1 MHSHGKVEK
10 TLYLAIVLTSAYF
23 FVEAV
28 GGYISGS
35 LSLLGDAG
43 HMLQDVFSLFVSLSA
58 LKLVERLPTKTKT
71 FGYHRIEALAALL
84 NGALLIVVSAFIFTE
99 GYKRIYSP
107 VNVQSGTVLVVATI
121 GFLINLFVAL
131 RLRESKDLNI
141 RSAFLHVATDAVSSL
156 AVIAAAL
163 WIRFTGQVIV
173 DPVLGMAIGLLVLV
187 SALSL
192 VKESVFIMLE
202 FTPRNVKFDDVIADI
217 EGTEGVTGTHNI
229 HIWSLCSNVNA
240 IDAHIVT
247 EKTDMN
253 EITRIK
259 KDIKKRLEKYEI
271 KHATLEFECEKCE
284 DSGSLKTYHHH

>member
-1 MHSHGKVEK
+1 MHSHANVEK
-10 TLYLAIVLTSAYF
+10 TLYLAIALTSVYF
-23 FVEAV
+23 VVEAV
-28 GGYISGS
+28 GGYVSGS

-58 LKLVERLPTKTKT
+58 LKIVERLPTKTRT
-71 FGYHRIEALAALL
+71 FGYHRIESLAAIL
-84 NGALLIVVSAFIFTE
+84 NGALLVVMSAFIFTE
-99 GYKRIYSP
+99 GYRRIHSP
-107 VNVQSGTVLVVATI
+107 VNVQSGIVLVVATV
-121 GFLINLFVAL
+121 GFLINLSVAL

-192 VKESVFIMLE
+192 IKESIFIMLE
-202 FTPRNVKFDDVIADI
+202 FTPRNVKFDDVITDI
-217 EGTEGVTGTHNI
+217 EKTDGVTSVHNV

-247 EKTDMN
+247 EKTDMS
-253 EITRIK
+253 EVAKIK
-259 KDIKKRLEKYEI
+259 RDIKKRLERYDI

-284 DSGSLKTYHHH
+284 DSGSLKPYHHH

>member
-10 TLYLAIVLTSAYF
+10 TLYIAIVLTSVYF
-23 FVEAV
+23 VVEAI

-84 NGALLIVVSAFIFTE
+84 NGVLLIAISAFIFTE
-99 GYKRIYSP
+99 GYRRIHTP
-107 VNVQSGTVLVVATI
+107 VNVQSGTVLIVATI
-121 GFLINLFVAL
+121 GFLVNLFVAL

-141 RSAFLHVATDAVSSL
+141 RSAFLHVATDAVSSF
-156 AVIAAAL
+156 AVIVAAL
-163 WIRFTGQVIV
+163 WIQFTGQLIV

-202 FTPRNVKFDDVIADI
+202 FTPSNVKFDDVIAEI
-217 EGTEGVTGTHNI
+217 EKTEGVTEVHNV

-247 EKTDMN
+247 GKTDMN
-253 EITRIK
+253 EIERVK
-259 KDIKKRLEKYEI
+259 RDIKKRLEKYEI

-284 DSGSLKTYHHH
+284 DSGSLKTFHHH